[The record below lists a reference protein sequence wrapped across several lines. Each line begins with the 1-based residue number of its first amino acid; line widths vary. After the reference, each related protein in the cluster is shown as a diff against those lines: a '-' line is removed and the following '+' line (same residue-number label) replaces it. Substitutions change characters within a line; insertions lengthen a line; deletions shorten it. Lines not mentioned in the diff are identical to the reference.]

1 MSAGESY
8 VHWEKI
14 VKGCAMLPLPSDDAV
29 LSTVQQFLVL
39 FSDAIT
45 ALGAKPE
52 PRDLERPVFVV
63 HEALAGQSREF
74 HSHEHVL
81 TMTKGSSPIE
91 TLAGIFH
98 DVVYVQVDRGF
109 PGGIG
114 EMLRPLLSGIDGTGY
129 RISLAVLEDPL
140 TAMVARIFDRAPG
153 DELSPFAGLNELAS
167 AFVAAKCLGPFLSK
181 AQIARVVAGIEA
193 TIPFRDNQALENL
206 AARVIDLGIEGLDAS
221 ACEDAVRLATRLG
234 NRDVENF
241 AEEDPAR
248 FLDNTWRLLPETN
261 PALATPGV
269 YRTGEYRM
277 AIQKMEAFLSKL
289 DAERVFHQ
297 FRGEPSPEAYTRLIS
312 QAKRNIEL
320 AVRYLRA
327 KLYTIALVEAIAHA
341 SGGDAPVEFFLG
353 AIPAPG
359 STIRSVNAELYLP
372 KVEKSSD
379 DMDSVLLRLLE
390 EGRPTPP
397 EFDLPASPYSAY
409 LYRVLGEK
417 ELMQRVEASRPWMR
431 GRISPRE
438 FLASQA
444 CPAVAALARAIA
456 PVAIT
461 RREVLEKLADELV

>member
-1 MSAGESY
+1 MVCTRGEIRG
-8 VHWEKI
+8 KMRP
-14 VKGCAMLPLPSDDAV
+14 MLANSHEDVTLPV
-29 LSTVQQFLVL
+29 VQQFVNL
-39 FSDAIT
+39 FSA
-45 ALGAKPE
+45 ALEKLGAAAQ

-81 TMTKGSSPIE
+81 TMTEGASPIE

-109 PGGIG
+109 PGAVG
-114 EMLRPLLSGIDGTGY
+114 EMLRPLLLPVDGTGY
-129 RISLAVLEDPL
+129 RVSLAVLDDPL

-167 AFVAAKCLGPFLSK
+167 AFVAAKCLAPFLSK
-181 AQIARVVAGIEA
+181 TQIARIAAAIEA
-193 TIPFRDNQALENL
+193 TIPFRDNLTLEQL
-206 AARVIDLGIEGLDAS
+206 AARLRDLNLPDLDAD

-241 AEEDPAR
+241 SEEDAAR

-269 YRTGEYRM
+269 YRTGEYRV
-277 AIQKMEAFLSKL
+277 AIQKMEAFLSRL
-289 DAERVFHQ
+289 DAERVFHL
-297 FRGEPSPEAYTRLIS
+297 FRGEPSPEVYSRLIV

-327 KLYTIALVEAIAHA
+327 KLYTIALVEAIAHV

-353 AIPAPG
+353 AIPHPG
-359 STIRSVNAELYLP
+359 TKSRSISAESYLP

-379 DMDSVLLRLLE
+379 DMDPVMLRLLE

-417 ELMQRVEASRPWMR
+417 ALMERLEASRPWMR
-431 GRISPRE
+431 GRISAKE

-444 CPAVAALARAIA
+444 CPPVAALAKAIA

-461 RREVLEKLADELV
+461 RRDVLEKLAAELA

>member
-1 MSAGESY
+1 
-8 VHWEKI
+8 
-14 VKGCAMLPLPSDDAV
+14 MLPLPGNDAI
-29 LSTVQQFLVL
+29 LPIVQRFLVL
-39 FSDAIT
+39 FSKALNG
-45 ALGAKPE
+45 LGASPQ

-81 TMTKGSSPIE
+81 TMTSGASPIE

-114 EMLRPLLSGIDGTGY
+114 EMLRPLLVPIDGTGY
-129 RISLAVLEDPL
+129 RVSLAVLEDPL

-153 DELSPFAGLNELAS
+153 DELSPYSGLNELAS
-167 AFVAAKCLGPFLSK
+167 ALVAAKCLAPFLSK
-181 AQIARVVAGIEA
+181 GQIAQIAAGIEA

-206 AARVIDLGIEGLDAS
+206 STRLRDLSLPDLDAA
-221 ACEDAVRLATRLG
+221 ACENAVRLAARLG

-248 FLDNTWRLLPETN
+248 FLDNTWRLLPENN
-261 PALATPGV
+261 PALAMPGV

-277 AIQKMEAFLSKL
+277 AIQKMEGFLSKL

-297 FRGEPSPEAYTRLIS
+297 FRGEPSPEEYKRLIS

-327 KLYTIALVEAIAHA
+327 KLYTIALVEAIANV
-341 SGGDAPVEFFLG
+341 SGGDAPVEYFLG

-359 STIRSVNAELYLP
+359 STVRSINAELYLP

-379 DMDSVLLRLLE
+379 DMDPVLLRLLE

-397 EFDLPASPYSAY
+397 AFDLPASPYTAY
-409 LYRVLGEK
+409 LYRVFGEK
-417 ELMQRVEASRPWMR
+417 ALVERLEASRPWMR
-431 GRISPRE
+431 GRITARE

-444 CPAVAALARAIA
+444 SPPVAALARAIA

-461 RREVLEKLADELV
+461 RREVLETLASELS

>member
-1 MSAGESY
+1 
-8 VHWEKI
+8 
-14 VKGCAMLPLPSDDAV
+14 MLPLPGNDAI
-29 LSTVQQFLVL
+29 LPTVQQFLVL
-39 FSDAIT
+39 FSRALT
-45 ALGAKPE
+45 ALGADPQ
-52 PRDLERPVFVV
+52 PQDLERPVFVV

-81 TMTKGSSPIE
+81 TMTSGASPVE

-109 PGGIG
+109 PGAIG
-114 EMLRPLLSGIDGTGY
+114 EMLRPLLMPIDGTGY
-129 RISLAVLEDPL
+129 RVSLAVLEDPL

-167 AFVAAKCLGPFLSK
+167 ALVAVKCLAPFLSK
-181 AQIARVVAGIEA
+181 GQLVEIAAGIEA
-193 TIPFRDNQALENL
+193 TIPFRDNQTLENL
-206 AARVIDLGIEGLDAS
+206 AGRLRELDLPDLDAT
-221 ACEDAVRLATRLG
+221 ACENAVRLATRLG
-234 NRDVENF
+234 NRDVANF
-241 AEEDPAR
+241 AEADPAR

-277 AIQKMEAFLSKL
+277 AIQKMEAFLSRL

-297 FRGEPSPEAYTRLIS
+297 FRGEPAPEEYSRLIS

-327 KLYTIALVEAIAHA
+327 KLYTIALVEAIAHV

-359 STIRSVNAELYLP
+359 STVRSISAELYLP
-372 KVEKSSD
+372 KVERSSE
-379 DMDSVLLRLLE
+379 DMDPVLLRLLE

-397 EFDLPASPYSAY
+397 EFDLPASPYTAY
-409 LYRVLGEK
+409 LYRTLGEK
-417 ELMQRVEASRPWMR
+417 ALMERMEAARPWMR

-444 CPAVAALARAIA
+444 SPPVAALARAIA

-461 RREVLEKLADELV
+461 RREVLEALANELA

>member
-1 MSAGESY
+1 
-8 VHWEKI
+8 
-14 VKGCAMLPLPSDDAV
+14 MLAQSHEDVILPV
-29 LSTVQQFLVL
+29 VQQFVNL
-39 FSDAIT
+39 FSVALEK
-45 ALGAKPE
+45 LGASAQ

-81 TMTKGSSPIE
+81 TMTEGASPIE

-109 PGGIG
+109 PGAVG
-114 EMLRPLLSGIDGTGY
+114 EMLRPLLLPIDGTGY
-129 RISLAVLEDPL
+129 RVSLAVLDDPL

-167 AFVAAKCLGPFLSK
+167 AFVAAKCLAPFLSK
-181 AQIARVVAGIEA
+181 TLIARIAAAIEA
-193 TIPFRDNQALENL
+193 TIPFRDNQTLEQL
-206 AARVIDLGIEGLDAS
+206 AGRLRELNFPELDAD

-241 AEEDPAR
+241 SEEDPAR

-277 AIQKMEAFLSKL
+277 AIQKMEGFLSRL

-297 FRGEPSPEAYTRLIS
+297 FRGEPSPEHYQRLIA

-320 AVRYLRA
+320 AARYLRA
-327 KLYTIALVEAIAHA
+327 KLYTIALVEAIAHV

-353 AIPAPG
+353 AIPQPG
-359 STIRSVNAELYLP
+359 TKARSISAELYLP
-372 KVEKSSD
+372 KVEKSSENLD
-379 DMDSVLLRLLE
+379 PVMLRLLE

-417 ELMQRVEASRPWMR
+417 ALMERLEASRPWMR
-431 GRISPRE
+431 GRISAKE

-444 CPAVAALARAIA
+444 CPPVAALAKAIA

-461 RREVLEKLADELV
+461 RRDVLEKLAAELA

>member
-1 MSAGESY
+1 
-8 VHWEKI
+8 
-14 VKGCAMLPLPSDDAV
+14 MLPLPGNDAV
-29 LSTVQQFLVL
+29 LPTVQRFLVL
-39 FSDAIT
+39 FSEALT
-45 ALGAKPE
+45 GLGASPQ
-52 PRDLERPVFVV
+52 PRELERPVFVV

-81 TMTKGSSPIE
+81 TMTRGASPIE

-114 EMLRPLLSGIDGTGY
+114 EMLRPLLVPIDGTGY
-129 RISLAVLEDPL
+129 RISLAVLDDPL
-140 TAMVARIFDRAPG
+140 TAMVVRIFDRAPG

-167 AFVAAKCLGPFLSK
+167 ALVAAKCLAPFLSK
-181 AQIARVVAGIEA
+181 GQIAEIAAGIEA
-193 TIPFRDNQALENL
+193 TIPFRDNLTLDNL
-206 AARVIDLGIEGLDAS
+206 AARLRDLALPDLDAP
-221 ACEDAVRLATRLG
+221 ACDSAVRLATRLS

-261 PALATPGV
+261 PALVTPGV

-277 AIQKMEAFLSKL
+277 AIQKMETFLAKL

-297 FRGEPSPEAYTRLIS
+297 FQGEPSPEHYNRLIS
-312 QAKRNIEL
+312 QAKRNIDL

-327 KLYTIALVEAIAHA
+327 KLYTIALVEAIANV
-341 SGGDAPVEFFLG
+341 SGGDAPIEFFLG
-353 AIPAPG
+353 AIPHAG
-359 STIRSVNAELYLP
+359 SAVRSVNAELYLP
-372 KVEKSSD
+372 RVEKSSE
-379 DMDSVLLRLLE
+379 DMDPIMLRLLE

-409 LYRVLGEK
+409 LYRVFGEK
-417 ELMQRVEASRPWMR
+417 ALMDRMEAARPWMR
-431 GRISPRE
+431 GRISAHE

-444 CPAVAALARAIA
+444 SPPVAALARAIA
-456 PVAIT
+456 PIAIT
-461 RREVLEKLADELV
+461 RREVLEKLASELG

>member
-1 MSAGESY
+1 
-8 VHWEKI
+8 
-14 VKGCAMLPLPSDDAV
+14 MLPLPGNDAV
-29 LSTVQQFLVL
+29 LPTVQQFLVL
-39 FSDAIT
+39 FSKAIT
-45 ALGAKPE
+45 NLGASPQ

-81 TMTKGSSPIE
+81 TMTNGASPIE

-109 PGGIG
+109 PGAIG
-114 EMLRPLLSGIDGTGY
+114 EMLRPLLAPIDGTGY
-129 RISLAVLEDPL
+129 RVSLAVLDDPL

-167 AFVAAKCLGPFLSK
+167 ALVAVKCLAPFLSRGQL
-181 AQIARVVAGIEA
+181 AHIAAGIEA

-206 AARVIDLGIEGLDAS
+206 ATRLRDLALPDLDAA
-221 ACEDAVRLATRLG
+221 ACEDAVRLAARLG

-297 FRGEPSPEAYTRLIS
+297 FRGEPSQEEYNRLIA
-312 QAKRNIEL
+312 QAKRNIDL

-341 SGGDAPVEFFLG
+341 SGGDAPVEYFLG
-353 AIPAPG
+353 AIPTPG
-359 STIRSVNAELYLP
+359 SSVRSISAEMYLP
-372 KVEKSSD
+372 PVEKSSED
-379 DMDSVLLRLLE
+379 IDPVMVRLLE

-397 EFDLPASPYSAY
+397 EFDLPASPYTAY
-409 LYRVLGEK
+409 LYRMFGEK
-417 ELMQRVEASRPWMR
+417 ALMERMEAARPWMR
-431 GRISPRE
+431 GRVTARE
-438 FLASQA
+438 FLMSQA
-444 CPAVAALARAIA
+444 SLPVAALARAIA

-461 RREVLEKLADELV
+461 RREVLEALADELS

>member
-1 MSAGESY
+1 
-8 VHWEKI
+8 
-14 VKGCAMLPLPSDDAV
+14 MLPPPGNDTI
-29 LSTVQQFLVL
+29 LSTVQRFLVL
-39 FSDAIT
+39 FSQSIKE
-45 ALGAKPE
+45 LGASPE

-81 TMTKGSSPIE
+81 TMTKGASAIE

-109 PGGIG
+109 SSAVG
-114 EMLRPLLSGIDGTGY
+114 EMLRPLLLPIDGTGY
-129 RISLAVLEDPL
+129 RVSLAVLDDPL

-167 AFVAAKCLGPFLSK
+167 AFVAAKLLAPFLTTTQI
-181 AQIARVVAGIEA
+181 AQITACIEA
-193 TIPFRDNQALENL
+193 TIPFRDNQTLENL
-206 AARVIDLGIEGLDAS
+206 VTRMRDLGLPDLDMV
-221 ACEDAVRLATRLG
+221 ACEDTVRIATRLG

-241 AEEDPAR
+241 GEEEPAR

-261 PALATPGV
+261 PALHTPGV
-269 YRTGEYRM
+269 YRTGEYRV

-297 FRGEPSPEAYTRLIS
+297 FRGEPAPAEYSRLIT

-327 KLYTIALVEAIAHA
+327 KLYTITLVEAIAHV

-353 AIPAPG
+353 AIPQPG
-359 STIRSVNAELYLP
+359 RSERTINAELFLP
-372 KVEKSSD
+372 KVENSSD
-379 DMDSVLLRLLE
+379 DMDPVLLRLLE
-390 EGRPTPP
+390 QGRPTPP

-409 LYRVLGEK
+409 LYRVFGEK
-417 ELMQRVEASRPWMR
+417 VLMERMEASRPWMR
-431 GRISPRE
+431 GRVNARE
-438 FLASQA
+438 FLTSQA
-444 CPAVAALARAIA
+444 GPPVAALARAMA

-461 RREVLEKLADELV
+461 RREVLEKLAAELA

>member
-1 MSAGESY
+1 
-8 VHWEKI
+8 
-14 VKGCAMLPLPSDDAV
+14 MLPLSGDDAV
-29 LSTVQQFLVL
+29 LPTVQQFLAL
-39 FSDAIT
+39 FSNAIA
-45 ALGAKPE
+45 ALGVSAE

-63 HEALAGQSREF
+63 HEALAGQAREF

-81 TMTKGSSPIE
+81 TMTRGSSPIE

-109 PGGIG
+109 PEGIG
-114 EMLRPLLSGIDGTGY
+114 EMLRTLLLPIEGAGY
-129 RISLAVLEDPL
+129 RVSLAVLEDPL

-153 DELSPFAGLNELAS
+153 DELSPVVGLNELAS
-167 AFVAAKCLGPFLSK
+167 ALVATKCLAPLLSK
-181 AQIARVVAGIEA
+181 EQIACIAAAIEA

-206 AARVIDLGIEGLDAS
+206 GARLRDLALPNFDAA
-221 ACEDAVRLATRLG
+221 ACEDAVRLAARLS

-297 FRGEPSPEAYTRLIS
+297 YRGEPNPEEYARMIA

-327 KLYTIALVEAIAHA
+327 KLYTIALVEAIAHV

-353 AIPAPG
+353 AIPQPG
-359 STIRSVNAELYLP
+359 SRVRSINAELYLP
-372 KVEKSSD
+372 KVEKSAED
-379 DMDSVLLRLLE
+379 LDPLMVRLLE

-409 LYRVLGEK
+409 LYRIFGEK
-417 ELMQRVEASRPWMR
+417 ALMERMEAARPWIR
-431 GRISPRE
+431 GRISARE

-444 CPAVAALARAIA
+444 SAPVAALAKAMA

-461 RREVLEKLADELV
+461 RREVLERLATELG